1 MTPEI
6 PDTTCIYRIDGSD
19 RITDVSGYWLSFAA
33 ENLAT
38 ESCHPDRIL
47 GRVIWEF
54 IDGSETRHLYEIIL
68 NRVRQAGM
76 PVTLPFRCDSP
87 DRRRYLELAI
97 VPVGDDAIEFYSSIL
112 REEPRETV
120 ELLNPE
126 ARRSDEYIKMCSSCK
141 KINRGENRWVEV
153 EAGIAELRL
162 FESPLLPQITH
173 GLCGDCYNAWMS
185 SLKELHTQH
194 D

>member
-1 MTPEI
+1 MTAEI
-6 PDTTCIYRIDGSD
+6 QDTTCIYRIDGSD
-19 RITDVSGYWLSFAA
+19 RISEVSGNWLSFAA
-33 ENLAT
+33 ENLAG

-47 GRVIWEF
+47 GRLIWEF
-54 IDGSETRHLYEIIL
+54 IDGPETRHLYEIVL
-68 NRVRQAGM
+68 RRVRQANM

-97 VPVGDDAIEFYSSIL
+97 VPAGDDAIVFYSSIL

-120 ELLNPE
+120 GLLHPGAE
-126 ARRSDEYIKMCSSCK
+126 RSGEYIKMCSGCK
-141 KINRGENRWVEV
+141 KIERGENRWVEV

-162 FESPLLPQITH
+162 FEAAILPQITH
-173 GLCGDCYNAWMS
+173 GLCNDCYNAWMS
-185 SLKELHTQH
+185 SLNTLNSQT